1 MINPATSLILR
12 QMRAPLIV
20 IITVFSIATLGM
32 VLIPGIDENG
42 QPWHMDFF
50 HALYFVSFTATTIGF
65 GEIPYT
71 LTDGQRIWVLITIFF
86 SVIGWFYALSK
97 IVSLIQTPLFKK
109 AVIQSNFKRSLG
121 QINHGF
127 YLICGYGETGQDLV
141 EGLAN
146 KEKRCV
152 VIDNSPSAIE
162 ALEIQDYLSYV
173 PGLEADAR
181 NPAQLEYA
189 GLTHP
194 LCKGIIAVTNSDS
207 CNLKIAITSKLL
219 HPHIP
224 VICRSE
230 HHDYEENMKSFDTDH
245 TINPYDTFALSF
257 AMAMKSPA
265 LYLLN
270 EWLTGVP
277 DTTLSDPVDFKKG
290 HWVLCGYGRLGKRL
304 FEILRQLKLSV
315 TIIDTIAEQKEDF
328 IKRYPND
335 KTKFIIGTGTEAET
349 LIEAGIEYAVGLVA
363 GSDNDS
369 NNLSTI
375 MTAQMHNKTLSIV
388 ARQNEMINK
397 ALFIASKADVIMH
410 PSEIVARR
418 IRTLLYNPLLLEFL
432 NECYQQ
438 DNEWINITTSSLS
451 GSISDLTPHCW
462 TSVLNKNKAPA
473 VYSALLKGRKI
484 TLKQILN
491 NPIQRHH
498 KICCLPLLIQR
509 GQENILLPDKTTEVL
524 VNDKILFCGI
534 HQAEVHVEQCMLDIH
549 TLNYVM
555 SFKNT
560 PDSLL
565 GRYITGSTKQKRR
578 TNDKHHI
585 K

>member
-20 IITVFSIATLGM
+20 IVTVFSIATLGM
-32 VLIPGIDENG
+32 VIIPGVDENG
-42 QPWHMDFF
+42 QPWRMDFF

-71 LTDGQRIWVLITIFF
+71 LTDAQRIWVLITIFF
-86 SVIGWFYALSK
+86 SVFGWFYALSK
-97 IVSLIQTPLFKK
+97 IVSLVQTPIFKK
-109 AVIQSNFKRSLG
+109 AVIHANFRRNLE
-121 QINHGF
+121 QINQGF

-152 VIDNSPSAIE
+152 VIDNNPDAIE
-162 ALEIQDYLSYV
+162 TLEIQDYLSYV
-173 PGLEADAR
+173 PGLEADAK
-181 NPAQLEYA
+181 NPSQLEYA

-194 LCKGIIAVTNSDS
+194 LCQGIIAVTDSDS

-224 VICRSE
+224 VIVRSE

-277 DTTLSDPVDFKKG
+277 DTTLSAPVVFRSG

-304 FEILRQLKLSV
+304 FEILRQLNLSV
-315 TIIDTIAEQKEDF
+315 TIIDTIPALKDEF
-328 IKRYPND
+328 HLSYPDD
-335 KTKFIIGTGTEAET
+335 KTRFIIGTGTDADT

-375 MTAQMHNKTLSIV
+375 MTAQMHNKILSII

-397 ALFIASKADVIMH
+397 DLFIASKADVIMH

-418 IRTLLYNPLLLEFL
+418 IRTLLDNPLLLDFL
-432 NECYQQ
+432 QECYQQ
-438 DNEWINITTSSLS
+438 TNEWINITVSSLS
-451 GSISDLTPHCW
+451 GSINELTPHCW
-462 TSVLNKNKAPA
+462 TNILNEVDAPA
-473 VYSALLKGRKI
+473 VHSALSKGRKI
-484 TLKQILN
+484 TLKQILKS
-491 NPIQRHH
+491 PMQRHQI
-498 KICCLPLLIQR
+498 ICCLPLMIQR
-509 GQENILLPDKTTEVL
+509 KSENILLPDNSEALEVG
-524 VNDKILFCGI
+524 DKILFCGI
-534 HQAEVHVEQCMLDIH
+534 RQAETHVEQCMLDIH

-560 PDSLL
+560 PDSFL
-565 GRYITGSTKQKRR
+565 GRVLTGNTRQKRR
-578 TNDKHHI
+578 TDDR
-585 K
+585 